1 MIKLEDVSKSV
12 FIYRKK
18 ALEILKQINFEA
30 DAGDFVAIMGKS
42 GAGKTTLLNIIGLLD
57 TYDSG
62 EYYID
67 GQYINPDNM
76 KKNAYIRGCKIGYVM
91 QNFSLIV
98 EYSVYENIMLPID
111 FGKEKY
117 KKSDKKQMIDETL
130 EKVGMSDRKKQ
141 KCRKLSGGEKQRVA
155 IARAIVNNP
164 DIILADEPTGSLDEK
179 NGREIME
186 ILTKLNKAGKTIIM
200 VTHDNDIAAYANRIV
215 HIRDGRLE
223 ADKTSQ
229 V

>member
-1 MIKLEDVSKSV
+1 MIKLENLSKTV
-12 FIYRKK
+12 CIYKGK
-18 ALEILKQINFEA
+18 NLEILKKINFEV
-30 DAGDFVAIMGKS
+30 DRGDFVAIMGKS

-57 TYDSG
+57 TYNSG

-67 GQYINPDNM
+67 DQYINPNNM
-76 KKNAYIRGCKIGYVM
+76 KKNADIRGCKIGYVM
-91 QNFSLIV
+91 QNFSLIE

-117 KKSDKKQMIDETL
+117 KKSDKKEIIDETL

-179 NGREIME
+179 NGKEIME
-186 ILTKLNKAGKTIIM
+186 ILARLNEDGKTIII
-200 VTHDNDIAAYANRIV
+200 VTHDNDVAAYANRIV
-215 HIRDGRLE
+215 HIRDGMLVDGE
-223 ADKTSQ
+223 S
-229 V
+229 